1 MKLFLTS
8 LVVFSSR
15 YYVAGIIIGPV
26 IFYFPKFFELRTR
39 YVGFSLNIPVDCYL
53 VLNQIK
59 NSSSQGNYII
69 KVSYF
74 VESSCF
80 ALKLCLL
87 FVVFFFQSFFL
98 SFWNCSHA
106 IPLQRG
112 LVFTKIITP
121 KDCKL
126 SHLIAD
132 FLFFFLSQTKKMY

>member
-1 MKLFLTS
+1 MKPPQSLKLILTS
-8 LVVFSSR
+8 LAFFSSR

-59 NSSSQGNYII
+59 NSSSQGNYNF

-80 ALKLCLL
+80 ALILCWL
-87 FVVFFFQSFFL
+87 FVVSFLSFFFL
-98 SFWNCSHA
+98 SFFLIVQLFLCLT
-106 IPLQRG
+106 IR
-112 LVFTKIITP
+112 
-121 KDCKL
+121 L
-126 SHLIAD
+126 SNHIE
-132 FLFFFLSQTKKMY
+132 SQT